1 MAEPFQLPSDR
12 ELVAAT
18 RAGSDQAWGELGSR
32 HRDAVA
38 AVARARDRR
47 GADQAADEALAA
59 LREEIRNDSV
69 DAASTDFAVRA
80 VRPRALVCL
89 TGGTYAPTAAETST
103 AVDQPSSS
111 TVRPARTGG
120 EEPDASMPA
129 ADTGADL
136 AVLAVAFG
144 RLSEPWQ
151 TVLWHR
157 LVESEPAASLT
168 AMLGRSPTEVIA
180 LESSAERGLFDAYT
194 AVELETDGAVSG
206 ECRPI
211 VALLPGY
218 HRGTLAD
225 AQRRQVAAHLG
236 AEGGATRRGDGGRGE
251 ARGDSGA
258 GNGCADCRRRLA
270 LPEAFGVALP
280 LAVVPG
286 VTGLSVVRY
295 REALG
300 VGVVAIGVS
309 ALAAQR
315 SQRANRWARLGAAAV
330 IIIALLGAALL
341 IRSPFDDLD
350 GRIADL
356 IEQSTTTV
364 PPGDGGVVT
373 IPPVDTTD
381 TSALPSRIELLFP
394 GVPQGVVYVPGGPA
408 LSLGLNLS
416 APAPVYRGGTGT
428 IDLGITNELDVA
440 TSVTFVVRTSAGV
453 TFDELAEGDAACESA
468 GTAGASCALDLGAGS
483 RSALSLRFA
492 LDSTVSDRLVVVP
505 SIRSNV
511 LDLPVETVPGL
522 LLGLVGRGELL
533 VAGNDIGA
541 CDGDDCSVGGEPIV
555 SSAILDLPPGAEVD
569 EALLVWQVDGTASD
583 ELREVG
589 LIAPGDS
596 TGQVVAAEPGE
607 PVDSRFR
614 SVADVTAIVQS
625 AGGGEYAVVGPTK
638 ATDGWWTLLVVTR
651 QSASTRELFVV
662 VDPLRTVRPDSP
674 VEIVVPIAPPAPAGA
689 PRSPTR
695 DVVVVVQDVLGPTAG
710 AQAPAIEMSVDGQSP
725 PGEPIGSGGTVTS
738 YALSIDSTEDAL
750 SVAVS
755 TSTVPFRIAAIGLSV
770 DIVQ

>member
-18 RAGSDQAWGELGSR
+18 RAGSDQAWDELRSR

-47 GADQAADEALAA
+47 GADLAADEALAA
-59 LREEIRNDSV
+59 LREAITADSA
-69 DAASTDFAVRA
+69 DAASTDFAIRA

-89 TGGTYAPTAAETST
+89 TGGAYAPIAPDASITADE
-103 AVDQPSSS
+103 PSSG
-111 TVRPARTGG
+111 TVRRAVIGG
-120 EEPDASMPA
+120 EEPDAAMPA
-129 ADTGADL
+129 ADVSADL
-136 AVLAVAFG
+136 AVLATAFG

-157 LVESEPAASLT
+157 HVESEPAASLT

-180 LESSAERGLFDAYT
+180 LGSSAERGLFDAYT
-194 AVELETDGAVSG
+194 AVELETEGAISR

-225 AQRRQVAAHLG
+225 AQRREVAAHLG
-236 AEGGATRRGDGGRGE
+236 AEGGGASGGDGAGGGR
-251 ARGDSGA
+251 
-258 GNGCADCRRRLA
+258 NGCVDCRRRLA
-270 LPEAFGVALP
+270 LPDGFDIALP

-300 VGVVAIGVS
+300 VGVGVIGAS

-330 IIIALLGAALL
+330 VIIALLGAALV

-356 IEQSTTTV
+356 FEQSTTTV
-364 PPGDGGVVT
+364 PLGGGSAVT
-373 IPPVDTTD
+373 VPPVDTTD
-381 TSALPSRIELLFP
+381 AAALPSRIELLFP

-408 LSLGLNLS
+408 VSLGLSLS

-453 TFDELAEGDAACESA
+453 TFDELTEGDAACESA
-468 GTAGASCALDLGAGS
+468 GTAGASCMLDLAAGS
-483 RSALSLRFA
+483 RAGLSLRFA
-492 LDSTVSDRLVVVP
+492 LDSTVSERLVVVP

-533 VAGNDIGA
+533 VAGNDIGECA
-541 CDGDDCSVGGEPIV
+541 GGDCPVGDQAAG
-555 SSAILDLPPGAEVD
+555 SSAVLDLPPGADVD
-569 EALLVWQVDGTASD
+569 DALLVWHSDGTDSD
-583 ELREVG
+583 EMPEVG
-589 LIAPGDS
+589 LITPGDS
-596 TGQVVAAEPGE
+596 TLRVVPAERSE
-607 PVDSRFR
+607 SVDSRFR
-614 SVADVTAIVQS
+614 SVADVTALVQS
-625 AGGGEYAVVGPTK
+625 AGGGVYAVVQPTS
-638 ATDGWWTLLVVTR
+638 APDGWWTLLVVTR
-651 QSASTRELFVV
+651 RPAPTRGLFVV
-662 VDPLRTVRPDSP
+662 VDPLRPVGPDSP
-674 VEIVVPIAPPAPAGA
+674 VEVVVPIAPPEPPGP
-689 PRSPTR
+689 PRSLTR
-695 DVVVVVQDVLGPTAG
+695 DVVVSVQGVLGSNEGTT
-710 AQAPAIEMSVDGQSP
+710 APAIGVVVEGQSP
-725 PGEPIGSGGTVTS
+725 SEEPIGSGGTVTS
-738 YALSIDSTEDAL
+738 YALSIDSTVDAL
-750 SVAVS
+750 TVEVS
-755 TSTVPFRIAAIGLSV
+755 TSMVPFRIAVVGFSA

>member
-18 RAGSDQAWGELGSR
+18 RAGSDQAWAELRSR

-47 GADQAADEALAA
+47 GADLAADEALAA
-59 LREEIRNDSV
+59 LRDEISNDSV
-69 DAASTDFAVRA
+69 DAASSDFAVRA

-89 TGGTYAPTAAETST
+89 TGGTYAPIAPDTSIM
-103 AVDQPSSS
+103 VDRPSSS

-120 EEPDASMPA
+120 GEPDAAMPA

-136 AVLAVAFG
+136 TVLAVAFG

-157 LVESEPAASLT
+157 HVESEAAASLT

-194 AVELETDGAVSG
+194 AVELETEGAVSRD
-206 ECRPI
+206 CRPI

-236 AEGGATRRGDGGRGE
+236 AEGGRTRGGDGGLGE

-258 GNGCADCRRRLA
+258 RNGCVDCRRRLA
-270 LPEAFGVALP
+270 LPDAFGVALP

-300 VGVVAIGVS
+300 VGVGAIGVS

-373 IPPVDTTD
+373 TPPVDTTD

-416 APAPVYRGGTGT
+416 APAPVYRGGTAT

-468 GTAGASCALDLGAGS
+468 GTAGASCALDLGAGA
-483 RSALSLRFA
+483 RAALSLRFA
-492 LDSTVSDRLVVVP
+492 LDSTVSDRLAVVP

-533 VAGNDIGA
+533 VAGNDLGD
-541 CDGDDCSVGGEPIV
+541 CDGDDCSVGDEPV
-555 SSAILDLPPGAEVD
+555 ASSILDLPPGAAVD
-569 EALLVWQVDGTASD
+569 EALLVWHSDGAASD
-583 ELREVG
+583 EAREVG
-589 LIAPGDS
+589 LLAPGDS
-596 TGQVVAAEPGE
+596 TAQVVTAESGAS
-607 PVDSRFR
+607 VDSRVR
-614 SVADVTAIVQS
+614 SVADVTALVQS
-625 AGGGEYAVVGPTK
+625 AGGGEYAVVPPTN
-638 ATDGWWTLLVVTR
+638 AADGWWTLLVVTR
-651 QSASTRELFVV
+651 QSASSRGLFVV
-662 VDPLRTVRPDSP
+662 VDPLRPVRPDSP
-674 VEIVVPIAPPAPAGA
+674 VEVVVPIAPPAPAGE
-689 PRSPTR
+689 PWSPTR

-710 AQAPAIEMSVDGQSP
+710 AQALAIETSVDGQSP

-750 SVAVS
+750 TVAVS

>member
-1 MAEPFQLPSDR
+1 M
-12 ELVAAT
+12 
-18 RAGSDQAWGELGSR
+18 
-32 HRDAVA
+32 
-38 AVARARDRR
+38 
-47 GADQAADEALAA
+47 AADEALAA
-59 LREEIRNDSV
+59 LRDEIANDSV
-69 DAASTDFAVRA
+69 DAVSTDVAVRA

-89 TGGTYAPTAAETST
+89 TGGAYAPDPPDSST
-103 AVDQPSSS
+103 TVGQTSSS
-111 TVRPARTGG
+111 TAPPTRTGG
-120 EEPDASMPA
+120 EEPDATMPA
-129 ADTGADL
+129 VEAGADL
-136 AVLAVAFG
+136 IVLASAFG

-157 LVESEPAASLT
+157 HVESEPAASLT

-194 AVELETDGAVSG
+194 AVELETDGAVSR

-211 VALLPGY
+211 VPLLPGY

-236 AEGGATRRGDGGRGE
+236 AEEDGTGGAGGGRADARADRSGDGG
-251 ARGDSGA
+251 ASSG
-258 GNGCADCRRRLA
+258 CVDCRRRLA
-270 LPEAFGVALP
+270 LPDAFAVVLP

-286 VTGLSVVRY
+286 VTGLSVGRY

-300 VGVVAIGVS
+300 VGVGVIGVS

-315 SQRANRWARLGAAAV
+315 SQRANRWARLGAAVV
-330 IIIALLGAALL
+330 IILALLGAALL

-364 PPGDGGVVT
+364 PPGGGGTGTV
-373 IPPVDTTD
+373 PPVDTTD

-394 GVPQGVVYVPGGPA
+394 GAPQGVVYVPGGPA
-408 LSLGLNLS
+408 VSLGLDLS

-428 IDLGITNELDVA
+428 IDLGITNERDVA

-453 TFDELAEGDAACESA
+453 TFDELADGDAACESA
-468 GTAGASCALDLGAGS
+468 GAAGASCELDLGAGS
-483 RSALSLRFA
+483 RAALSLRFA
-492 LDSTVSDRLVVVP
+492 LDATVSDRLVVVP
-505 SIRSNV
+505 SIRSNL

-533 VAGNDIGA
+533 V
-541 CDGDDCSVGGEPIV
+541 VGGDLRDEPV
-555 SSAILDLPPGAEVD
+555 ASSASLDLPSGVEVD
-569 EALLVWQVDGTASD
+569 EALLVWQVDATTSD
-583 ELREVG
+583 DSREIG
-589 LIAPGDS
+589 LIAPGDA
-596 TGQVVAAEPGE
+596 TARVVTADLGE
-607 PVDSRFR
+607 PVDSRVR
-614 SVADVTAIVQS
+614 SVADVTALVRS
-625 AGGGEYAVVGPTK
+625 AGGGEYAVVRPTNGS
-638 ATDGWWTLLVVTR
+638 DGWWTLLVVTR
-651 QSASTRELFVV
+651 HTAPSRRLFVV
-662 VDPLRTVRPDSP
+662 VDPLRPVRPDSP
-674 VEIVVPIAPPAPAGA
+674 VDVVVPIAPPAPAEA

-710 AQAPAIEMSVDGQSP
+710 ATSSAIEVSVDGQTP
-725 PGEPIGSGGTVTS
+725 PDEPIGSGGTVTS

-750 SVAVS
+750 TVAVS
-755 TSTVPFRIAAIGLSV
+755 SSTVPFRLAAIGLSV

>member
-18 RAGSDQAWGELGSR
+18 RAGSDQAWDELRSR
-32 HRDAVA
+32 HRDAVV

-47 GADQAADEALAA
+47 GADTAADEALAA
-59 LREEIRNDSV
+59 LREEITNDSI
-69 DAASTDFAVRA
+69 DPASTDVAVRA

-89 TGGTYAPTAAETST
+89 TGGSYAPEPPDSST
-103 AVDQPSSS
+103 VVGQTSSS
-111 TVRPARTGG
+111 TAPPTWTGG
-120 EEPDASMPA
+120 EGPNAAMPA
-129 ADTGADL
+129 VEAGADL
-136 AVLAVAFG
+136 MVLASAFG
-144 RLSEPWQ
+144 RLPEPWQ

-157 LVESEPAASLT
+157 HVESEPAASLT

-194 AVELETDGAVSG
+194 AVELATDGAVSHD
-206 ECRPI
+206 CRPI
-211 VALLPGY
+211 VPLLPGY

-225 AQRRQVAAHLG
+225 AQRRQVEAHLG
-236 AEGGATRRGDGGRGE
+236 AEEDGTSGAGGGRGD
-251 ARGDSGA
+251 ARADRSGA
-258 GNGCADCRRRLA
+258 GGASSGCVDCRRRLA
-270 LPEAFGVALP
+270 LPDAFAVVLP

-286 VTGLSVVRY
+286 VTGLSVGRY

-300 VGVVAIGVS
+300 VGVGVIGVS

-315 SQRANRWARLGAAAV
+315 SRRANRWARLGAAVV
-330 IIIALLGAALL
+330 IILALLGAALL

-364 PPGDGGVVT
+364 PPGGGTGTV
-373 IPPVDTTD
+373 PPVDTTD

-408 LSLGLNLS
+408 VSLGLDLS

-428 IDLGITNELDVA
+428 IDLGITNERDVA

-453 TFDELAEGDAACESA
+453 TFAELADGDAACESA
-468 GTAGASCALDLGAGS
+468 GTAGASCVLDLGAGS
-483 RSALSLRFA
+483 RAALSLRFA

-505 SIRSNV
+505 SIRSNL

-533 VAGNDIGA
+533 VAGGEFR
-541 CDGDDCSVGGEPIV
+541 DGPAA
-555 SSAILDLPPGAEVD
+555 SSASLDLPPGVEVD
-569 EALLVWQVDGTASD
+569 EALLVWQVDGATSD
-583 ELREVG
+583 EPGEVG
-589 LIAPGDS
+589 LIAPGDATAS
-596 TGQVVAAEPGE
+596 VVTAGLGE
-607 PVDSRFR
+607 PVDSRVR
-614 SVADVTAIVQS
+614 SVADVTALVRS
-625 AGGGEYAVVGPTK
+625 AGGGEYAVVRPTNGS
-638 ATDGWWTLLVVTR
+638 DGWWTLLVVTR
-651 QSASTRELFVV
+651 HSTPLRRLFVV
-662 VDPLRTVRPDSP
+662 VDPLRPVRPDSP
-674 VEIVVPIAPPAPAGA
+674 VDVVVPIAPPAPAGA

-710 AQAPAIEMSVDGQSP
+710 ATSSAIELSVDGQTP

-750 SVAVS
+750 TVAVS
-755 TSTVPFRIAAIGLSV
+755 TSSVPFGIAAIGLSV